1 MRILQRV
8 WHIPKVASTIAGMS
22 HPTTTTVVRH
32 CDVAVIGGSAAGLA
46 AALQL
51 GRQRRSVIV
60 IDSGEPRNA
69 PAAHMHSFLGR
80 DGSPPAELTIAGR
93 AEVRSYGG
101 EILSDRV
108 VQVTR
113 DGERFAVEL
122 AAGHTVKARRIV
134 VATGLADELPDIDG
148 LADQWGG
155 AVIHCPFCHGY
166 EVRDQ
171 RVVQVVTN
179 PMGLHTAVLFRQ
191 LTEHLTVL
199 LDQGVEADPGE
210 VATLRAAGVDVRKAT
225 VRRLALGPN
234 GRLAGAELEDESR
247 IDADAVAVGPRFRA
261 RAEPFASLGLRPEP
275 HPSGL
280 GDVVAVDAMGATQ
293 VEGVYAVGNITDP
306 SHQVLQAAAHGSRV
320 GGIVAFSL
328 AEEDV
333 LAAARPSGAAA
344 DWNHRYAGEQ
354 MWSGN
359 PNGSLVREATDLT
372 TGRALD
378 VGAGEGGDAL
388 WLAEQG
394 WSVTASDISSNALE
408 RIRAQATRRGL
419 RVSYHLADANGR
431 EPFVGGGFDL
441 VSACYASIPRTP
453 DLRGVHNML
462 DAVAPGGT
470 LIVISHD
477 LEAMHDSQHQ
487 PYDPDA
493 FLHIADFAA
502 VLEDAAGW
510 TIEVNDKR
518 PRPPGSA
525 TAAHHAD
532 DTVLRARRTS

>member
-1 MRILQRV
+1 
-8 WHIPKVASTIAGMS
+8 MS
-22 HPTTTTVVRH
+22 HPVTTTVVRH

-80 DGSPPAELTIAGR
+80 DGSPPAELAADGR

-101 EILSDRV
+101 EVLSGRA

-113 DGERFAVEL
+113 NGEHFVVEV
-122 AAGHTVKARRIV
+122 AAGHTVVARRIV
-134 VATGLADELPDIDG
+134 IATGLADELPDVEG
-148 LADQWGG
+148 LAEHWGG

-179 PMGLHTAVLFRQ
+179 PMGLHTAPLFRQ
-191 LTEHLTVL
+191 LTGRFTVL
-199 LDQGVEADPGE
+199 LQDGVEVDPGE
-210 VATLRAAGVDVRKAT
+210 VDALRAAGVDVRRAT
-225 VRRLALGPN
+225 VRRLALGAD
-234 GRLAGAELEDESR
+234 GRLTGVELDDGSR
-247 IDADAVAVGPRFRA
+247 VDTDAVAVGPRFRA
-261 RAEPFASLGLRPEP
+261 RDEPFVSLGLRQEP

-280 GDVVAVDAMGATQ
+280 GEVLAVDAMGATS
-293 VEGVYAVGNITDP
+293 VDGVYAVGNVTDP
-306 SHQVLQAAAHGSRV
+306 SHQVLQAAAHGSRI
-320 GGIVAFSL
+320 GGIVAFGL
-328 AEEDV
+328 ADEDV
-333 LAAARPSGAAA
+333 HAAARPSSAAA
-344 DWNHRYAGEQ
+344 DWNHRYSGEQ

-359 PNGSLVREATDLT
+359 PNGSLVMEAADLT
-372 TGRALD
+372 TGRVLD

-394 WSVTASDISSNALE
+394 WNVTASDISSNALG
-408 RIRAQATRRGL
+408 RIRAEATRRGL
-419 RVSYHLADANGR
+419 RVTCQQADANGW
-431 EPFVGGGFDL
+431 EPFARGGFDL
-441 VSACYASIPRTP
+441 VSASYASIPRTP
-453 DLRGVHNML
+453 DLRGVRNIL

-470 LIVISHD
+470 LIIISHD
-477 LEAMHDSQHQ
+477 LEAMHDPQHQHQ
-487 PYDPDA
+487 PYDPHA
-493 FLHIADFAA
+493 YLYISDFAA
-502 VLEDAAGW
+502 VLKDAAGW

-532 DTVLRARRTS
+532 DIVLRARRAN